1 MEPRPVTANVVGA
14 LAAAAAALALG
25 MLPLVGSW
33 TPKPARHPDADA
45 LADAGWGLGLARW
58 EGIRATLV
66 VVGVTVAHAVGMA
79 PLAGAALALAP
90 SIAVRLRARIARDR
104 ARASIAEVLVTA
116 HAMLRSGI
124 ALPEALRR
132 AADACDD
139 RIARRPFEIAIRRFD
154 LGAALD
160 DAIRSAVASS
170 TDRRLGETFHTLALG
185 VTERLPIE
193 RAASLLEALA
203 ERAVHDERLD
213 EEIRARTAGL
223 RVQIYLLA
231 GIVPAIALY
240 LVATMPGLGA
250 TLSTTLGR
258 TVLIPV
264 AIALEVAGV
273 VVSRRVVRGV
283 AR

>member
-1 MEPRPVTANVVGA
+1 MTASLVGA

-25 MLPLVGSW
+25 MLPLGGSW
-33 TPKPARHPDADA
+33 VPKPGRHPDAEA
-45 LADAGWGLGLARW
+45 LLDAGWRLGLTRW
-58 EGIRATLV
+58 EGLRATIAAI
-66 VVGVTVAHAVGMA
+66 GIGVAHAAGIA

-90 SIAVRLRARIARDR
+90 SIAVRLRARTARDR
-104 ARASIAEVLVTA
+104 ARASVAQVLVTA
-116 HAMLRSGI
+116 HAMLRSGV

-132 AADACDD
+132 ASAACED
-139 RIARRPFEIAIRRFD
+139 RIARHPFEIAMGRFD

-170 TDRRLGETFHTLALG
+170 TDRRLVETFHTLALG

-193 RAASLLEALA
+193 RAASLLEAMA
-203 ERAVHDERLD
+203 ERAVHDERMD
-213 EEIRARTAGL
+213 AEIRARTAGL
-223 RVQIYLLA
+223 RLQSYLLA

-250 TLSTTLGR
+250 TLATPLGR

-264 AIALEVAGV
+264 AIILEIVGV